1 MRAWQDAANIL
12 LGELADYHRRFPLRK
27 GMPRG
32 ELRSRLTAASP
43 GGRLTLR
50 LFNAWIAAAAA
61 QGIVEAD
68 DAAVWRTEFRVTLTD
83 AQTAAVDR
91 TLAALAKAG
100 VSPPNANEVLAMLRG
115 DTELVE
121 MLVEQGRLVR
131 VGADLF
137 YGRSEFD
144 GMVDAARAAL
154 TANGSLSLAE
164 ARDLWQTSRKYAQ
177 AVIEEMDNRH
187 ITRRVGDTRVLR

>member
-1 MRAWQDAANIL
+1 
-12 LGELADYHRRFPLRK
+12 
-27 GMPRG
+27 
-32 ELRSRLTAASP
+32 
-43 GGRLTLR
+43 
-50 LFNAWIAAAAA
+50 
-61 QGIVEAD
+61 
-68 DAAVWRTEFRVTLTD
+68 
-83 AQTAAVDR
+83 
-91 TLAALAKAG
+91 
-100 VSPPNANEVLAMLRG
+100 MLRG
-115 DTELVE
+115 DNEQVE